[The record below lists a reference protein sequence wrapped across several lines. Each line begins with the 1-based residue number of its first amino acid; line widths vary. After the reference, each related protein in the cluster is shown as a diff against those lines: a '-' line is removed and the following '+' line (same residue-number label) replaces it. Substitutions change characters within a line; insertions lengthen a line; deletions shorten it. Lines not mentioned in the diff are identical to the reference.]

1 MAERRIY
8 LKKTEF
14 TGYKIKKGYRINNLK
29 KYGFTKTEP
38 ADINPWWQRPFDI
51 TWNIL
56 GTWNSELLVSR
67 DDRKLLMKTTE
78 GCDIKNLQET
88 LNQMIEDGVLESV

>member
-1 MAERRIY
+1 MAERRIC

-14 TGYKIKKGYRINNLK
+14 TGYKIKKGYRLNNIK

-38 ADINPWWQRPFDI
+38 EDINPWWQRPFDI
-51 TWNIL
+51 TWNIF

-78 GCDIKNLQET
+78 GCDTKNLQET
-88 LNQMIEDGVLESV
+88 LNRMIEDGVLEPV